1 MRKFAI
7 VAIIATLSGCSRA
20 GISDKLVGQ
29 AALHATSGDFRGA
42 IVLLDQAVED
52 NPSNTVAY
60 TVRGTAYRK
69 LGDYQRAID
78 DCTKAIQLDPTSDAA
93 FCQRAFAYQESDLP
107 DHVEHAFAD
116 ANESIKLNHNGA
128 LAYVLRGN
136 ALLERKEYQPAI
148 DDFTRATEL
157 SSQSFAGYGGR
168 ARVYRAMGE
177 MANARAE
184 IRKAL
189 LCNPPAED
197 KTQLLAIRDTL
208 GSRP

>member
-7 VAIIATLSGCSRA
+7 VAILATLSGCSRA
-20 GISDKLVGQ
+20 GMSDKLVGL

-42 IVLLDQAVED
+42 IAILDQAVAD

-69 LGDYQRAID
+69 IGDYQRAID
-78 DCTKAIQLDPTSDAA
+78 DCTKAIQVDPTSDAA

-107 DHVEHAFAD
+107 DHTEHAFAD
-116 ANESIKLNHNGA
+116 ANESIKLNHTDA

-136 ALLERKEYQPAI
+136 ALLERKEYQAAL
-148 DDFTRATEL
+148 DDFTKATEL
-157 SSQSFAGYGGR
+157 KSQSFAGHGGR